1 MLDLN
6 RIIYNNMSAPN
17 FTNKNKKAKWYR
29 KLTKDSLYIIDS
41 HFVDR
46 AKSFIKIFH
55 SKFGLEYS

>member
-1 MLDLN
+1 
-6 RIIYNNMSAPN
+6 MSAPN